1 MSSRP
6 ESLQPRQA
14 HNLGDSNPFPATTFV
29 ITHSPSRFNR
39 RDGCDFFGE
48 YTASDGS
55 ADIQI
60 GAPSGLRKSMQND
73 ARLLDGMH
81 KAEICSSHSCAS
93 GNRLRSSPIL
103 VFRRGLPG
111 VNKAGDRQM
120 VLRLGQIKVISGV
133 TQLSGLGQCSLL
145 DKILQIS
152 CRCGTGRSGYA
163 DIILRA

>member
-1 MSSRP
+1 MS
-6 ESLQPRQA
+6 LAQQA
-14 HNLGDSNPFPATTFV
+14 YNLVRLITFEVRDSNPFPATTFV

-39 RDGCDFFGE
+39 RDGCDSFGE

-81 KAEICSSHSCAS
+81 KKAEICSSHSCAS

-103 VFRRGLPG
+103 VFRRACQG
-111 VNKAGDRQM
+111 
-120 VLRLGQIKVISGV
+120 
-133 TQLSGLGQCSLL
+133 
-145 DKILQIS
+145 
-152 CRCGTGRSGYA
+152 
-163 DIILRA
+163 